1 MTGYLAIRK
10 SVYDAQSA
18 VRKLGFSVLGDAGE
32 VELAGQGGVMN
43 KGTADFY
50 VHGDT
55 RWGAKQICAI
65 GAYAANVASLD
76 DAIADLIA
84 EPVAGERYRVLR
96 GFVFGWLVGRNAI
109 VWPEAVPDGGTGNRG
124 QELLTANSA
133 PAAVKFLVSLDG
145 WTPVG
150 E

>member
-109 VWPEAVPDGGTGNRG
+109 VWPESRQPRWPGWSCPSPSHHRSAHG
-124 QELLTANSA
+124 QRSPRTAH
-133 PAAVKFLVSLDG
+133 PQ
-145 WTPVG
+145 P
-150 E
+150 